1 MQGMFWVRDAIPSGP
16 EHADPGG
23 DCATKDRAAD
33 QMTDSWDGS
42 AVTCRDVN
50 LGAGPGGW
58 LCQDSSLCAVPRTGS
73 REPHAPSETDEF

>member
-1 MQGMFWVRDAIPSGP
+1 
-16 EHADPGG
+16 
-23 DCATKDRAAD
+23 
-33 QMTDSWDGS
+33 MTDSWDGS